1 MNVPGL
7 VWVIAN
13 NPNHQATVR
22 RLADFECGCAAGC
35 CTCWFPTWD

>member
-13 NPNHQATVR
+13 NPNHQATGR
-22 RLADFECGCAAGC
+22 RLADFECGCAVGC
-35 CTCWFPTWD
+35 CTC